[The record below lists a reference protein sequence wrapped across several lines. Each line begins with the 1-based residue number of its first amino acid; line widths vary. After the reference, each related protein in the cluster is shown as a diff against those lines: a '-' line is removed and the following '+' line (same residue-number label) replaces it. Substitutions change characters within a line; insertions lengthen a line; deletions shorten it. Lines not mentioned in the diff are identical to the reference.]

1 MNDANETIAVNRKND
16 ANDKKVVLAYSGG
29 LDTSVMIAWLKEKYG
44 LDTVAVLVDAGRASG
59 LEQHRQKALKIG
71 AVEALVVDAKEE
83 FAQDFILPALAAN
96 ALYEEKYVLVSA
108 LSRPLICRK
117 MVEAAHES
125 GAGTIAH
132 GCTAKGN
139 DQVRFDL
146 GIRSLDPSLKILAPA
161 REWNM
166 TREEALDYAA
176 ERGIP
181 IPLKKD
187 SPYSIDENLWGRTV
201 ECGPL
206 EDPWIEPPEDAFAV
220 TTSPA
225 AAPDEPAYIEIA
237 FEAGAPVALDGGKIP
252 LVQLI
257 DTVDSLA
264 GAHGFGRVDMM
275 ENRLVGIKSREVYE
289 TPGAL
294 ALIQAH
300 KELEDMTLPRELIHF
315 KRPLEQ
321 KFADMTYNGGW
332 YDPLMDALRA
342 FMAETQKRVSGTVR
356 LKFYKGSCI
365 VAGRESPNSLYDF
378 GLATYGGEDAF
389 SHDAAKGFCELW
401 GLPLEVWAKKKN
413 R

>member
-1 MNDANETIAVNRKND
+1 MNKTK
-16 ANDKKVVLAYSGG
+16 DKKVVLAYSGG

-59 LEQHRQKALKIG
+59 LEEHRQKALTIG
-71 AVEALVVDAKEE
+71 AVEAIVIDAREE
-83 FAQDFILPALAAN
+83 FAADFILPALAAN

-108 LSRPLICRK
+108 LSRPLICK
-117 MVEAAHES
+117 KLVEITHET

-146 GIRSLDPSLKILAPA
+146 GIRSLDPSLEILAPA

-166 TREEALDYAA
+166 TREQALEYASKH
-176 ERGIP
+176 GIP
-181 IPLKKD
+181 IPLKKE

-206 EDPWIEPPEDAFAV
+206 EDPWLEPPEDAFAV
-220 TTSPA
+220 TKAPA
-225 AAPDEPAYIEIA
+225 DAPDEPAYIEID
-237 FEAGAPVALDGGKIP
+237 FEAGVPVALDGKP
-252 LVQLI
+252 VALVELI
-257 DTVDSLA
+257 DAVDGLA
-264 GAHGFGRVDMM
+264 GSHGFGRVDMM

-300 KELEDMTLPRELIHF
+300 KELEDMTLPRGLIHF
-315 KRPLEQ
+315 KRLLEQ

-332 YDPLMDALRA
+332 YDPLMDAIRS
-342 FMAETQKRVSGTVR
+342 FMAETQKHVSGTVR
-356 LKFYKGSCI
+356 LKFFKGACV
-365 VAGRESPNSLYDF
+365 VAGRKSPNSLYDF

-389 SHDAAKGFCELW
+389 SHDAARGFCELW
-401 GLPLEVWAKKKN
+401 GLPLEVWAKKH
-413 R
+413 

>member
-1 MNDANETIAVNRKND
+1 MNAKND
-16 ANDKKVVLAYSGG
+16 KRVVLAYSGG
-29 LDTSVMIAWLKEKYG
+29 LDTSVMIAWLKEQYG

-59 LEQHRQKALKIG
+59 LEAQRQKALDIG
-71 AVEALVVDAKEE
+71 AVEAVVVDAQQE
-83 FAQDFILPALAAN
+83 FATDFILPALAAN

-108 LSRPLICRK
+108 LSRPLICK
-117 MVEAAHES
+117 KLVEIAQQT

-146 GIRSLDPSLKILAPA
+146 GIRSLEPSLEILAPA

-166 TREEALDYAA
+166 TREQALEYAA
-176 ERGIP
+176 GHDIP
-181 IPLKKD
+181 VPLKKD

-206 EDPWIEPPEDAFAV
+206 EDPWMEPPEDAFVV
-220 TTSPA
+220 TVSPQS
-225 AAPDEPAYIEIA
+225 APGDPAYIEIG
-237 FEAGAPVALDGGKIP
+237 FEQGVPVSLNGSPVAL
-252 LVQLI
+252 VELI
-257 DTVDSLA
+257 NTIDALA

-294 ALIQAH
+294 SLIQAH
-300 KELEDMTLPRELIHF
+300 RELEDMTLPRELIHF

-342 FMAETQKRVSGTVR
+342 FMAETQKRVTGTVR
-356 LKFYKGSCI
+356 LKYFKGSCM
-365 VAGRESPNSLYDF
+365 VAGRKSPNSLYDF
-378 GLATYGGEDAF
+378 GLATYGGGDAF
-389 SHDAAKGFCELW
+389 SHDAARGFCELW
-401 GLPLEVWAKKKN
+401 GLPLEVWAKKGK
-413 R
+413 

>member
-1 MNDANETIAVNRKND
+1 MNTNSDR
-16 ANDKKVVLAYSGG
+16 VVLAYSGG
-29 LDTSVMIAWLKEKYG
+29 LDTSVMIAWLKENYG
-44 LDTVAVLVDAGRASG
+44 LDAIAVLVDAGRASG
-59 LEQHRQKALKIG
+59 LEALRQKALDVG
-71 AVEALVVDAKEE
+71 AAEAVVIDARDE
-83 FAQDFILPALAAN
+83 FARDFILPALAAN

-108 LSRPLICRK
+108 LSRPLICK
-117 MVEAAHES
+117 KLVEAAGSH

-146 GIRSLDPSLKILAPA
+146 GIRSLAPSLDILAPA

-166 TREEALDYAA
+166 TREQAMEYAA

-181 IPLKKD
+181 VPLKKD
-187 SPYSIDENLWGRTV
+187 SPYSIDENLWGRAV

-206 EDPWIEPPEDAFAV
+206 EDPWLEPPEDAFAV
-220 TTSPA
+220 TVAPS
-225 AAPDEPAYIEIA
+225 AAPDEPAYAEIG
-237 FEAGAPVALDGGKIP
+237 FEAGAPVALDGKKLP
-252 LVQLI
+252 LVELI
-257 DTVDSLA
+257 DAVDALA
-264 GAHGFGRVDMM
+264 GSHGFGRVDMI

-300 KELEDMTLPRELIHF
+300 RELEDMTLPRELLHF

-321 KFADMTYNGGW
+321 KFAVMTYNGGW

-342 FMAETQKRVSGTVR
+342 FMAETQKRVTGVVR
-356 LKFYKGSCI
+356 LKFFKGSCI
-365 VAGRESPNSLYDF
+365 VAGRKSPNSLYDF

-401 GLPLEVWAKKKN
+401 GLPLEVWARKNKPKKD
-413 R
+413 

>member
-1 MNDANETIAVNRKND
+1 MNSN
-16 ANDKKVVLAYSGG
+16 NDKRVVLAYSGG
-29 LDTSVMIAWLKEKYG
+29 LDTSVMIAWLKEKYE
-44 LDTVAVLVDAGRASG
+44 LDTVAVLIDAGRASG
-59 LEQHRQKALKIG
+59 LEQHRQKALDIG
-71 AVEALVVDAKEE
+71 AVEAHVIDAREE
-83 FAQDFILPALAAN
+83 FANDFILPALAAN

-108 LSRPLICRK
+108 LSRPLICK
-117 MVEAAHES
+117 KLVEIAHAS

-146 GIRSLDPSLKILAPA
+146 GIRSLDPSLEILAPA
-161 REWNM
+161 RDWNM
-166 TREEALDYAA
+166 TREEALEYAA
-176 ERGIP
+176 ERNIP
-181 IPLKKD
+181 TPLKKD

-206 EDPWIEPPEDAFAV
+206 EDPWVEPPEDAFAV
-220 TTSPA
+220 TTAPT
-225 AAPDEPAYIEIA
+225 AAPEDPEYMEVVY
-237 FEAGAPVALDGGKIP
+237 EAGVPVALDGIRMP
-252 LVQLI
+252 LVELI
-257 DTVDSLA
+257 ETIDGLA
-264 GAHGFGRVDMM
+264 GTHGFGRVDMM

-300 KELEDMTLPRELIHF
+300 KEIEDMTLPRELIHF

-332 YDPLMDALRA
+332 FDPLMDALRA
-342 FMAETQKRVSGTVR
+342 FMAETQKRVNGTVR
-356 LKFYKGSCI
+356 LKFYKGSCV
-365 VAGRESPNSLYDF
+365 VAGRKSEDSLYDF

-401 GLPLEVWAKKKN
+401 GLPLEVWAKKAK
-413 R
+413 

>member
-1 MNDANETIAVNRKND
+1 MSEAL
-16 ANDKKVVLAYSGG
+16 DKKVVLAYSGG
-29 LDTSVMIAWLKEKYG
+29 LDTSVMIAWLKEQYG
-44 LDTVAVLVDAGRASG
+44 LDTVAVLIDAGRAAELDG
-59 LEQHRQKALKIG
+59 LRQKALDIG
-71 AVEALVVDAKEE
+71 AVEAVVVDAQEE
-83 FAQDFILPALAAN
+83 FANDFILPALAAN

-108 LSRPLICRK
+108 LSRPLICK
-117 MVEAAHES
+117 KLVEVAHES

-146 GIRSLDPSLKILAPA
+146 GIRSLDPSLEILAPA

-166 TREEALDYAA
+166 TREQALDYAA
-176 ERGIP
+176 KRGIP
-181 IPLKKD
+181 TPLKKD

-206 EDPWIEPPEDAFAV
+206 EDPWLEPPEDAFAV
-220 TTSPA
+220 TQALS
-225 AAPDEPAYIEIA
+225 AAPDEPDYLEIG
-237 FEAGAPVALDGGKIP
+237 FESGVPVALNGKVAP
-252 LVQLI
+252 LVDLI
-257 DTVDSLA
+257 NAVDALA

-294 ALIQAH
+294 ALIKAH

-342 FMAETQKRVSGTVR
+342 FMAETQNQVSGEVR
-356 LKFYKGSCI
+356 LKFFKGSCV
-365 VAGRESPNSLYDF
+365 VAGRRSPNSLYDF

-401 GLPLEVWAKKKN
+401 GLPLEVWAKKN
-413 R
+413 Q

>member
-1 MNDANETIAVNRKND
+1 MNST
-16 ANDKKVVLAYSGG
+16 NDKRVVLAYSGG
-29 LDTSVMIAWLKEKYG
+29 LDTSVMIAWLKEKYE
-44 LDTVAVLVDAGRASG
+44 LDTVAVLIDAGRASG
-59 LEQHRQKALKIG
+59 LEQHRQKALDIG
-71 AVEALVVDAKEE
+71 AVEAHVIDAREE
-83 FAQDFILPALAAN
+83 FANDFILPALAAN

-108 LSRPLICRK
+108 LSRPLICK
-117 MVEAAHES
+117 KLVEIAHAS
-125 GAGTIAH
+125 GADTIAH

-146 GIRSLDPSLKILAPA
+146 GIRSLDPSLEILAPA
-161 REWNM
+161 RDWNM
-166 TREEALDYAA
+166 TREEALEYAA
-176 ERGIP
+176 ERNIP
-181 IPLKKD
+181 TPLRKD

-206 EDPWIEPPEDAFAV
+206 EDPWLEPPEDAFAV
-220 TTSPA
+220 TTAPL
-225 AAPDEPAYIEIA
+225 AAPGDPEYMEVTY
-237 FEAGAPVALDGGKIP
+237 EAGVPVALDGIRMP
-252 LVQLI
+252 LVELI
-257 DTVDSLA
+257 ETIDGLA
-264 GAHGFGRVDMM
+264 GVHGFGRVDMM

-300 KELEDMTLPRELIHF
+300 KEIEDMTLPRELIHF

-332 YDPLMDALRA
+332 FDPLMDALRA
-342 FMAETQKRVSGTVR
+342 FMAETQKRVNGTVR

-365 VAGRESPNSLYDF
+365 VAGRKAPDSLYDF

-401 GLPLEVWAKKKN
+401 GLPLEVWAKKGSE
-413 R
+413 

>member
-1 MNDANETIAVNRKND
+1 MNATDDN
-16 ANDKKVVLAYSGG
+16 KVVLAYSGG
-29 LDTSVMIAWLKEKYG
+29 LDTSVMIAWLKEQYG
-44 LDTVAVLVDAGRASG
+44 LDSVALLIDAGRASG
-59 LEQHRQKALKIG
+59 LEQHRQKALDIG
-71 AVEALVVDAKEE
+71 AAESIVVDAREE
-83 FAQDFILPALAAN
+83 FADDFIVPALAAN

-108 LSRPLICRK
+108 LSRPLICK
-117 MVEAAHES
+117 KLVEAAHES

-146 GIRSLDPSLKILAPA
+146 GIRALDPSLKILAPA

-166 TREEALDYAA
+166 TREEALTYAA
-176 ERGIP
+176 ERDIP
-181 IPLKKD
+181 IPLKKE

-206 EDPWIEPPEDAFAV
+206 EDPWLEPPEDAFAV
-220 TTSPA
+220 TVAPA
-225 AAPDEPAYIEIA
+225 AAPDEPAYLEIG
-237 FEAGAPVALDGGKIP
+237 FEAGVPVALDGKQLG
-252 LVQLI
+252 LVDLI
-257 DTVDSLA
+257 NKVDALA
-264 GAHGFGRVDMM
+264 GAHGFGRVDMI

-294 ALIQAH
+294 ALIMAH

-332 YDPLMDALRA
+332 FDPLMDALRA
-342 FMAETQKRVSGTVR
+342 FMLETQKRVSGGVR
-356 LKFYKGSCI
+356 LKLFKGSCT
-365 VAGRESPNSLYDF
+365 VAGRKSPNSLYDF

-401 GLPLEVWAKKKN
+401 GLPLEVWARKGANK
-413 R
+413 

>member
-1 MNDANETIAVNRKND
+1 MNE
-16 ANDKKVVLAYSGG
+16 ANDKRVVLAYSGG
-29 LDTSVMIAWLKEKYG
+29 LDTSVMIAWLKEEYG
-44 LDTVAVLVDAGRASG
+44 LDTVAVLIDAGRASG
-59 LEQHRQKALKIG
+59 LEQHRQKALDIG
-71 AVEALVVDAKEE
+71 AVEAHVIDAREE
-83 FAQDFILPALAAN
+83 FASDFIMPALTAN

-108 LSRPLICRK
+108 LSRPLICK
-117 MVEAAHES
+117 KLVEIAHAT

-161 REWNM
+161 RDWNM
-166 TREEALDYAA
+166 TREQALEYAA
-176 ERGIP
+176 ERNIP
-181 IPLKKD
+181 TPLKKD

-206 EDPWIEPPEDAFAV
+206 EDPWLEPPEDAFAV
-220 TTSPA
+220 TVAPLE
-225 AAPDEPAYIEIA
+225 APDEPSYMEVT
-237 FEAGAPVALDGGKIP
+237 FAGGVPVALDGKATP
-252 LVQLI
+252 LVELI
-257 DTVDSLA
+257 EMVDQLA

-300 KELEDMTLPRELIHF
+300 KEIEDMTMPRELIHF
-315 KRPLEQ
+315 KRPMEQ

-332 YDPLMDALRA
+332 FDPLMDALRA
-342 FMAETQKRVSGTVR
+342 FMAETQKRANGTVR
-356 LKFYKGSCI
+356 LKFFKGSCV
-365 VAGRESPNSLYDF
+365 VAGRKSPDSLYDF
-378 GLATYGGEDAF
+378 GLATYGGGDAF

-401 GLPLEVWAKKKN
+401 GLPLEVWAKKGKQ
-413 R
+413 